1 MKLFQKILLIAV
13 LVTIGVATICA
24 PGVTMAD
31 EVPMVEEDVAISEGS
46 YNGTLIMAAET
57 NQEAEDKF
65 SDIKSNI
72 FYVVNKF
79 IIPALM
85 TLVSIVALIMGILNC
100 VKYFKATE
108 EEARAKAKKNLIG
121 WFIGLVFA
129 FAMIWL
135 LPMFLDLLVEL
146 MPSSGVPDNF

>member
-1 MKLFQKILLIAV
+1 
-13 LVTIGVATICA
+13 
-24 PGVTMAD
+24 
-31 EVPMVEEDVAISEGS
+31 
-46 YNGTLIMAAET
+46 
-57 NQEAEDKF
+57 
-65 SDIKSNI
+65 
-72 FYVVNKF
+72 
-79 IIPALM
+79 M

-135 LPMFLDLLVEL
+135 LPMLLDLLVEL
-146 MPSSGVPDNF
+146 MPSTGVPDNF

>member
-1 MKLFQKILLIAV
+1 MRLFQKILLIAV

-24 PGVTMAD
+24 PSVTMAA
-31 EVPMVEEDVAISEGS
+31 EVPATEEDIAICEGS
-46 YNGTLIMAAET
+46 YNGALMMADT